1 MGKRVTLVLVI
12 SLLFLAC
19 GKTSIENKELTSN
32 QKQMVGAPYET
43 EMDSRGEDALAF
55 IRSTETDLGVVSRYR
70 RQIVK
75 GVNHYFEF
83 SKKGTPPMEITVYED
98 LDGNF
103 TITSKGVLE

>member
-1 MGKRVTLVLVI
+1 MGKKVI
-12 SLLFLAC
+12 LILGLGLLFISC
-19 GKTSIENKELTSN
+19 GKTSVDHEELTPLK
-32 QKQMVGAPYET
+32 KQMVGAPYET
-43 EMDSRGEDALAF
+43 ELDNRAKDALAF
-55 IRSTETDLGVVSRYR
+55 IRSSEKNLGVVSRYR

-75 GVNHYFEF
+75 GINHYFEF